1 MSWQER
7 NDADDDH
14 RKLGRPGGDWRGIRP
29 SFDNPATWALTMF
42 RLGGI
47 TVRIH
52 LFFIIFIIIMLL
64 RSVSSPGKDMTP
76 PEFSIMAAAMGVLFL
91 IVLAHEFGH
100 CLACR
105 WTGGD
110 ADEILMW
117 PLGGLAYCRPANR
130 WTSHMATVVGGPLV
144 NVIICIAA
152 GGSLGLLTGVW
163 LGFAIPNPLDPFA
176 ELGGV
181 YAARSTAHKMLYL
194 VNSTSFILLLFN
206 LLPIFPLDGG
216 RIVQVAL
223 WPRLGW
229 SRSMM
234 IAVRTGFIGAILL
247 FIFGM
252 VVGDFMIAAIA
263 LFGGFTCYLTH
274 KQVQWTDAAL
284 MESDDY
290 AMSLTPSDEETG
302 ASEAANGWRE
312 RRAQR
317 MAEREQDEAREVD
330 LILQKIATSG
340 IDSLSRRERALL
352 KRVTERKRQQGER

>member
-7 NDADDDH
+7 DYADDDQK
-14 RKLGRPGGDWRGIRP
+14 RLGRPGGDWRGIRP
-29 SFDNPATWALTMF
+29 SFDNPATWALTIF

-52 LFFIIFIIIMLL
+52 LFFIVFIVIMLL
-64 RSVSSPGKDMTP
+64 RSVSAPGKDLTL
-76 PEFSIMAAAMGVLFL
+76 PEFSIVAAGMAVLFL

-117 PLGGLAYCRPANR
+117 PLGGLAYCRPANQWR
-130 WTSHMATVVGGPLV
+130 SHMATALGGPLV
-144 NVIICIAA
+144 NVVLCALA
-152 GGSLGLLTGVW
+152 GTMLGFLTGKW
-163 LGFAIPNPLDPFA
+163 LGMAIPNPLDPFSGLTDVA
-176 ELGGV
+176 IN
-181 YAARSTAHKMLYL
+181 SFAHQALVL

-223 WPRLGW
+223 WPRWGW
-229 SRSMM
+229 SRSM
-234 IAVRTGFIGAILL
+234 IFAVRTGFIGAILL

-252 VVGDFMIAAIA
+252 VVGDFMVAAIA

-274 KQVQWTDAAL
+274 KQIQWTDAAL

-290 AMSLTPSDEETG
+290 AMSLTQSDEDAG
-302 ASEAANGWRE
+302 ASEAGGGWRE
-312 RRAQR
+312 QRAKR
-317 MAEREQDEAREVD
+317 MAKREQEEAREVD
-330 LILQKIATSG
+330 VILQKIATSG
-340 IDSLSRRERALL
+340 IESLTRRERALL
-352 KRVTERKRQQGER
+352 KRVTERKRRQGEK